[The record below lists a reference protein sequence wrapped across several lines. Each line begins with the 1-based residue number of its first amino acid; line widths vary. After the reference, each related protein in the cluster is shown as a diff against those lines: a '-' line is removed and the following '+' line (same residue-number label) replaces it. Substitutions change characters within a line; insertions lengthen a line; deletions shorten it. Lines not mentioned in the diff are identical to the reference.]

1 MRTKLLSPA
10 AFPHRTAT
18 AAVSASR
25 SDVRHAG
32 RDPGEEGET
41 AAANARWIAWLH
53 TGGVLVDLQEEPP
66 PV

>member
-10 AFPHRTAT
+10 AIHHRTAT
-18 AAVSASR
+18 AVSASR
-25 SDVRHAG
+25 SDSHHVGGDA
-32 RDPGEEGET
+32 GEERET

-66 PV
+66 PA

>member
-10 AFPHRTAT
+10 AIHPRTAT
-18 AAVSASR
+18 VVCASR
-25 SDVRHAG
+25 SDVHGVGSGA
-32 RDPGEEGET
+32 GEERET

>member
-10 AFPHRTAT
+10 ALPHRTAT
-18 AAVSASR
+18 AVSASR
-25 SDVRHAG
+25 SDLHRVGVGAG
-32 RDPGEEGET
+32 DESEM